1 MKIMKTAFLA
11 AVLFLAVAQCV
22 AQAPP
27 PIKVPGSTTMQQ
39 GSFKTNTVFIK
50 GQRYYSPD
58 NRYCLIF
65 QEDGNLV
72 IYKFASARKYS
83 PIWNAGTNGIAMKS
97 CVFQEDGNLV
107 LYDYAGKARWAANG
121 GSIDKGKN
129 GKGDK
134 FYSTGPDSHWMAI
147 QNDGN
152 LVIYVGKYRNTNDP
166 RWSSG
171 SFEKN

>member
-1 MKIMKTAFLA
+1 MKKLLFL
-11 AVLFLAVAQCV
+11 AVLFLAAGQCIAQT
-22 AQAPP
+22 PP
-27 PIKVPGSTTMQQ
+27 RIKVPGNTTLPQ
-39 GSFKTNTVFIK
+39 GVFKPNTSFTK
-50 GQRYYSPD
+50 GERYYSAD
-58 NRYCLIF
+58 KRYCLIF

-121 GSIDKGKN
+121 GAVDKSKSG
-129 GKGDK
+129 GDK
-134 FYSTGPDSHWMAI
+134 FYPTGPDSHWLAI
-147 QNDGN
+147 QDDGN
-152 LVIYVGKYRNTNDP
+152 LVIYVGKYRAMNNP